1 MCLDELTDSG
11 STDLEKRNMQVT
23 KPRPVFLNL
32 FKIRLPM
39 AGIMSIIHRATG
51 VLMVLAIPLIIYL
64 LDLSLSGPEGFAQ
77 VKGIF
82 AGVFVKMVLFLFLWG
97 LMHHLLAGIRYL
109 LIDIDVGVEKPL
121 FRQTAWVVTLIAPV
135 LALLLLGGLL

>member
-1 MCLDELTDSG
+1 MLD
-11 STDLEKRNMQVT
+11 T

-32 FKIRLPM
+32 VKIRLPI

-51 VLMVLAIPLIIYL
+51 VVMVLSIPLLIYL
-64 LDLSLSGPEGFAQ
+64 LDISLSGADGFAE
-77 VKGIF
+77 VKAIF
-82 AGVFVKMVLFLFLWG
+82 SMGLVKLVLFLMLWA

-109 LIDIDVGVEKPL
+109 LIDIDIGVDKPCY
-121 FRQTAWVVTLIAPV
+121 RQTAWAVTLAAPV

>member
-1 MCLDELTDSG
+1 MLD
-11 STDLEKRNMQVT
+11 T

-32 FKIRLPM
+32 VKIRLPM

-51 VLMVLAIPLIIYL
+51 VVMVLSIPLLIYL
-64 LDLSLSGPEGFAQ
+64 LDLSLSSAEGFAT
-77 VKGIF
+77 VKAFFSLGL
-82 AGVFVKMVLFLFLWG
+82 VKVALFLMMWA

-121 FRQTAWVVTLIAPV
+121 YRQTAWAVTLAAPV
-135 LALLLLGGLL
+135 LALLLMGGLL